1 MIKIG
6 VIADDFTGATDIAS
20 FLVEN
25 GLPTVQINGVPTGK
39 MPEAIDALV
48 ISLKTRSCP
57 VVEATQ
63 QSLAALS
70 WLQQQGC
77 KQIYFKYCSTFD
89 STAKGNIGPV
99 TDALMDALDTP
110 FTVFSG
116 PAGQR
121 TYGLS
126 GYLFVMNQLLAES
139 GMRHHPVN
147 PMTDS
152 YLPRLVE
159 SQSTGRCGVVSA
171 HVFEQG
177 VKAVRQELARL
188 QQEGYRY
195 AVLDAL
201 TEHHLEI
208 QGEALRDA
216 PLVTG
221 GSGLAIGLARQW
233 AQENGNQA
241 REAGRPLAGRSVV
254 LSGSCSQ
261 MTNRQVAHYRQI
273 APARE
278 VDVARCLSTETLAAY
293 AHELAEWVLGQESV
307 LAPLVFATASTDA
320 LAAIQ
325 QQYGAQ
331 KASQAVE
338 TLFSQLAARLAA
350 EGVTRF
356 IVAGGETSG
365 VVTQSLGIKGFH
377 IGPTISPGVPWVNAL
392 DKPVSLAL
400 KSGNFG
406 DEAFF
411 HEPKESFYH
420 ERFRKSRAVFARGDD
435 ADCQFILSARI
446 CNWFGWQ
453 SVAAFT

>member
-1 MIKIG
+1 
-6 VIADDFTGATDIAS
+6 
-20 FLVEN
+20 
-25 GLPTVQINGVPTGK
+25 
-39 MPEAIDALV
+39 
-48 ISLKTRSCP
+48 
-57 VVEATQ
+57 
-63 QSLAALS
+63 
-70 WLQQQGC
+70 
-77 KQIYFKYCSTFD
+77 
-89 STAKGNIGPV
+89 
-99 TDALMDALDTP
+99 
-110 FTVFSG
+110 
-116 PAGQR
+116 
-121 TYGLS
+121 
-126 GYLFVMNQLLAES
+126 MNQLLAES

>member
-110 FTVFSG
+110 FTVFS
-116 PAGQR
+116 PALPVNGR
-121 TYGLS
+121 TVYQ

-159 SQSTGRCGVVSA
+159 AQSTGRCGVVSA

-241 REAGRPLAGRSVV
+241 REAGRPLAGRGVV

-331 KASQAVE
+331 KASQA
-338 TLFSQLAARLAA
+338 
-350 EGVTRF
+350 
-356 IVAGGETSG
+356 
-365 VVTQSLGIKGFH
+365 
-377 IGPTISPGVPWVNAL
+377 
-392 DKPVSLAL
+392 
-400 KSGNFG
+400 
-406 DEAFF
+406 
-411 HEPKESFYH
+411 
-420 ERFRKSRAVFARGDD
+420 
-435 ADCQFILSARI
+435 
-446 CNWFGWQ
+446 
-453 SVAAFT
+453 

>member
-1 MIKIG
+1 MK
-6 VIADDFTGATDIAS
+6 TGSEFHVGI
-20 FLVEN
+20 V
-25 GLPTVQINGVPTGK
+25 GLGSMG
-39 MPEAIDALV
+39 MG
-48 ISLKTRSCP
+48 
-57 VVEATQ
+57 
-63 QSLAALS
+63 AALS
-70 WLQQQGC
+70 CVRAGL
-77 KQIYFKYCSTFD
+77 STWGADLNSNACATLKEAGACGVSDNAATF
-89 STAKGNIGPV
+89 AEKL
-99 TDALMDALDTP
+99 DALLVLVVNATQVKQVLFGEKGVAQHLKPGTAVMVSSTIASADAQEIATALAGFGLEMLDAP
-110 FTVFSG
+110 VSGGAVKAANGEMTVMASG
-116 PAGQR
+116 SDIAFERLAPVLEAVAGKVYR
-121 TYGLS
+121 IGSEPGLGS
-126 GYLFVMNQLLAES
+126 TVKIIHQLLA
-139 GMRHHPVN
+139 
-147 PMTDS
+147 
-152 YLPRLVE
+152 
-159 SQSTGRCGVVSA
+159 GVHIA
-171 HVFEQG
+171 AGAE
-177 VKAVRQELARL
+177 AMALAARA
-188 QQEGYRY
+188 G
-195 AVLDAL
+195 
-201 TEHHLEI
+201 I
-208 QGEALRDA
+208 

-411 HEPKESFYH
+411 
-420 ERFRKSRAVFARGDD
+420 SRAQREF
-435 ADCQFILSARI
+435 LS
-446 CNWFGWQ
+446 
-453 SVAAFT
+453 

>member
-110 FTVFSG
+110 FTVFS
-116 PAGQR
+116 PALPVNGR
-121 TYGLS
+121 TVYQ

-159 SQSTGRCGVVSA
+159 AQSTGRCGVVSA

-177 VKAVRQELARL
+177 VDAVRQELARK
-188 QQEGYRY
+188 
-195 AVLDAL
+195 
-201 TEHHLEI
+201 
-208 QGEALRDA
+208 
-216 PLVTG
+216 
-221 GSGLAIGLARQW
+221 
-233 AQENGNQA
+233 
-241 REAGRPLAGRSVV
+241 AGRPLAGRGVV

-278 VDVARCLSTETLAAY
+278 VDVARCLSIETLAAY

-406 DEAFF
+406 DDAFF
-411 HEPKESFYH
+411 
-420 ERFRKSRAVFARGDD
+420 SRAQREF
-435 ADCQFILSARI
+435 LS
-446 CNWFGWQ
+446 
-453 SVAAFT
+453 

>member
-110 FTVFSG
+110 FTVFS
-116 PAGQR
+116 PALPVNGR
-121 TYGLS
+121 TVYQ

-208 QGEALRDA
+208 QGKALRDA

-241 REAGRPLAGRSVV
+241 REAGRPLAGRGVV

-325 QQYGAQ
+325 HRTGEGNDGVCQQVLLLWQ
-331 KASQAVE
+331 KAHNEQQKHFAQNHQLPPVKPLHVAKVLPH
-338 TLFSQLAARLAA
+338 LFCHQYAQRKSTQRNQIVQHPIPLTIHDV
-350 EGVTRF
+350 GTQQHD
-356 IVAGGETSG
+356 VAGLCICKHLTAE
-365 VVTQSLGIKGFH
+365 QIRIGILQPARKR
-377 IGPTISPGVPWVNAL
+377 
-392 DKPVSLAL
+392 
-400 KSGNFG
+400 
-406 DEAFF
+406 
-411 HEPKESFYH
+411 KEH
-420 ERFRKSRAVFARGDD
+420 RRQEG
-435 ADCQFILSARI
+435 L
-446 CNWFGWQ
+446 
-453 SVAAFT
+453 

>member
-110 FTVFSG
+110 FTVFS
-116 PAGQR
+116 PALPVNGR
-121 TYGLS
+121 TVYQ

-159 SQSTGRCGVVSA
+159 AQSTGRCGVVSA

-177 VKAVRQELARL
+177 VDAVRQELARL

-201 TEHHLEI
+201 T
-208 QGEALRDA
+208 
-216 PLVTG
+216 
-221 GSGLAIGLARQW
+221 
-233 AQENGNQA
+233 
-241 REAGRPLAGRSVV
+241 
-254 LSGSCSQ
+254 
-261 MTNRQVAHYRQI
+261 VAHYRQI

-278 VDVARCLSTETLAAY
+278 VDVARCLSIETLAAY

-338 TLFSQLAARLAA
+338 TLFSQLATRLAA

-377 IGPTISPGVPWVNAL
+377 IGPTISPGVPGVNAL

-411 HEPKESFYH
+411 
-420 ERFRKSRAVFARGDD
+420 SRAQREF
-435 ADCQFILSARI
+435 LS
-446 CNWFGWQ
+446 
-453 SVAAFT
+453 

>member
-77 KQIYFKYCSTFD
+77 KQIYFKYCSTF
-89 STAKGNIGPV
+89 SPALPV
-99 TDALMDALDTP
+99 NGR
-110 FTVFSG
+110 TVY
-116 PAGQR
+116 Q
-121 TYGLS
+121 

-241 REAGRPLAGRSVV
+241 RKAGRPLAGRGVV

-411 HEPKESFYH
+411 
-420 ERFRKSRAVFARGDD
+420 SRAQREF
-435 ADCQFILSARI
+435 LS
-446 CNWFGWQ
+446 
-453 SVAAFT
+453 

>member
-20 FLVEN
+20 FLVKN
-25 GLPTVQINGVPTGK
+25 GLPTVQINGVQQVKCRKQRRTGDQ
-39 MPEAIDALV
+39 PENALL
-48 ISLKTRSCP
+48 S

-110 FTVFSG
+110 FTVFS
-116 PAGQR
+116 PALPVNGR
-121 TYGLS
+121 TVYQ

-159 SQSTGRCGVVSA
+159 AQSTGRCGVVSA

-177 VKAVRQELARL
+177 VDAVRQELARL

-233 AQENGNQA
+233 TQENGNQA
-241 REAGRPLAGRSVV
+241 REAGHPLAGRGVV

-400 KSGNFG
+400 KS
-406 DEAFF
+406 ATSVMKPFF
-411 HEPKESFYH
+411 TSPKRVFIMSDFAKVEQSLREEMTRIASSF
-420 ERFRKSRAVFARGDD
+420 FQRGY
-435 ADCQFILSARI
+435 ANR
-446 CNWFGWQ
+446 FGWL

>member
-110 FTVFSG
+110 FTVFS
-116 PAGQR
+116 PALPVNGR
-121 TYGLS
+121 T
-126 GYLFVMNQLLAES
+126 
-139 GMRHHPVN
+139 VN

-159 SQSTGRCGVVSA
+159 AQSTGRCGVVSA

-177 VKAVRQELARL
+177 VDAVRQELARL

-241 REAGRPLAGRSVV
+241 RKAGRPLAGRGVV

-278 VDVARCLSTETLAAY
+278 VDVARCLSIETLAAY

-406 DEAFF
+406 DDAFF
-411 HEPKESFYH
+411 
-420 ERFRKSRAVFARGDD
+420 SRAQREF
-435 ADCQFILSARI
+435 LS
-446 CNWFGWQ
+446 
-453 SVAAFT
+453 

>member
-1 MIKIG
+1 M
-6 VIADDFTGATDIAS
+6 
-20 FLVEN
+20 
-25 GLPTVQINGVPTGK
+25 
-39 MPEAIDALV
+39 
-48 ISLKTRSCP
+48 
-57 VVEATQ
+57 
-63 QSLAALS
+63 
-70 WLQQQGC
+70 
-77 KQIYFKYCSTFD
+77 
-89 STAKGNIGPV
+89 
-99 TDALMDALDTP
+99 
-110 FTVFSG
+110 
-116 PAGQR
+116 
-121 TYGLS
+121 
-126 GYLFVMNQLLAES
+126 
-139 GMRHHPVN
+139 
-147 PMTDS
+147 
-152 YLPRLVE
+152 
-159 SQSTGRCGVVSA
+159 
-171 HVFEQG
+171 
-177 VKAVRQELARL
+177 
-188 QQEGYRY
+188 
-195 AVLDAL
+195 LDAL

-241 REAGRPLAGRSVV
+241 REAGHPLAGRGVV

-278 VDVARCLSTETLAAY
+278 VDLARCLSTETLAAY

-411 HEPKESFYH
+411 
-420 ERFRKSRAVFARGDD
+420 SRAQREF
-435 ADCQFILSARI
+435 LS
-446 CNWFGWQ
+446 
-453 SVAAFT
+453 

>member
-48 ISLKTRSCP
+48 ISLKKRSCP

-110 FTVFSG
+110 FTVFS
-116 PAGQR
+116 PALPVNGR
-121 TYGLS
+121 TVYQ

-159 SQSTGRCGVVSA
+159 AQSTGRCGVVSA

-241 REAGRPLAGRSVV
+241 REAGRPLAGRGVV

-261 MTNRQVAHYRQI
+261 MTNRRVAHYRQI

-331 KASQAVE
+331 KSQSGSRNSVFSTSGAVSSGRRD
-338 TLFSQLAARLAA
+338 TLYCR
-350 EGVTRF
+350 RRW
-356 IVAGGETSG
+356 TSG

-411 HEPKESFYH
+411 
-420 ERFRKSRAVFARGDD
+420 SRAQREF
-435 ADCQFILSARI
+435 LS
-446 CNWFGWQ
+446 
-453 SVAAFT
+453 